1 MQLREVFVT
10 PLPAAIVFD
19 LDGTIIDTES
29 AEFLA
34 VQRVW
39 TDHGIDFPESRWA
52 HVIGLPANEP
62 WIATLEA
69 EFGQPLDHEEIYQRQ
84 RRYNA
89 EYLAGVDARPGIREL
104 ITAATAVGVPLA
116 VASNA
121 PTWWIERRLDALDL
135 RSCFLHLIGVDIAAA
150 AKPDPAPFRQACQ
163 GLGVNPAQSV
173 AIEDSSVG
181 VRSAVAAG
189 LFTVACPG
197 PLTLT
202 HDLSSAHWIV
212 DSHHEITLETLADL
226 ILAVRPDLTSVQ
238 EPGSAVAR

>member
-29 AEFLA
+29 AEFSA

-39 TDHGIDFPESRWA
+39 ADHGIDFPESRWA

-69 EFGQPLDHEEIYQRQ
+69 EFGQSIDHEEIYQRQ
-84 RRYNA
+84 RQYNA
-89 EYLAGVDARPGIREL
+89 EYLAGVDARPGVREL
-104 ITAATAVGVPLA
+104 IAAATEAGLPLA

-135 RSCFLHLIGVDIAAA
+135 RVSFSHLIGVDIAAA
-150 AKPDPAPFRQACQ
+150 AKPDPAPFRQACLA
-163 GLGVNPAQSV
+163 LGVSPAQSV

-197 PLTLT
+197 PLTLG

-226 ILAVRPDLTSVQ
+226 IVGGIQTSA
-238 EPGSAVAR
+238 PSKNRGAP